1 MPHHANYHV
10 LMMLISS
17 PFCCKTSPS
26 AEFERIIGVGS
37 LKLSTHILPLLDEE
51 WKEYHI

>member
-17 PFCCKTSPS
+17 PLCCKTSPS
-26 AEFERIIGVGS
+26 AEFERTIGVGS
-37 LKLSTHILPLLDEE
+37 LKLSTHILPLLDGE